1 MKSSLRLV
9 LKEQIVDYAKKHS
22 HGDKDKTDT
31 VASNIRPPLDNLNKI
46 YYNHTEDNCLK
57 VPTIQN
63 NLLFKNE
70 PLKIIVII
78 ALMSLTLSLL
88 AGLPSASGV
97 YALPSRGSGGQ
108 LGAGTLSGTHPNG
121 GGPLSGLNPPANCGG
136 PDLLFPTTS
145 TNCAGPNVLHPTH
158 APNTTVIQPANCNV
172 PSAVRH
178 TSAPS
183 TTVVHPTNCPPPTS
197 VSSNSLTIN
206 NAQSSNSAGTTE
218 QSTNAG
224 IFDYLTAES
233 SQNNII
239 PIANAGPNLIVYSYN
254 YVTLDGSQSYDPNG
268 SPLNFSWE
276 QLAGEPVVGVSN
288 YNAANPIVIALAY
301 PTTLTF
307 QLVVNNGQAYSNPA
321 YVYVLVEPKLT
332 TYQLY

>member
-1 MKSSLRLV
+1 L
-9 LKEQIVDYAKKHS
+9 DYAKKHS
-22 HGDKDKTDT
+22 QSDKDKTGT
-31 VASNIRPPLDNLNKI
+31 VASDNTPALDNLNMLN
-46 YYNHTEDNCLK
+46 YHHNTEYNCLK

-70 PLKIIVII
+70 PLKIIVVI

-97 YALPSRGSGGQ
+97 YPLPIRGG
-108 LGAGTLSGTHPNG
+108 GTLSGIHPNG

-145 TNCAGPNVLHPTH
+145 TNCAGPKVLHPTH
-158 APNTTVIQPANCNV
+158 TPNTTVIQPANCNV
-172 PSAVRH
+172 PTAVRH

-183 TTVVHPTNCPPPTS
+183 TTTFHSTNCPPPTS

-206 NAQSSNSAGTTE
+206 DVQSSNSAGTTE
-218 QSTNAG
+218 PSTNAG

-233 SQNNII
+233 SQNNNI
-239 PIANAGPNLIVYSYN
+239 PIANAGPNLSAYSYN

-268 SPLNFSWE
+268 NPLNFSWE
-276 QLAGEPVVGVSN
+276 QLAGEPVVAVSN
-288 YNAANPIVIALAY
+288 YNAANPIVITPIVVY

-307 QLVVNNGQAYSNPA
+307 QLVVNNGQAYSNPS
-321 YVYVLVEPKLT
+321 YVHVLVGP
-332 TYQLY
+332 